1 MNMLTGKKI
10 ILSFE
15 EIAMFL
21 VRLKDELKVLRKIYE
36 EHMRVSQETLE
47 MTYKQKVIKIK
58 ERLSQ

>member
-1 MNMLTGKKI
+1 
-10 ILSFE
+10 
-15 EIAMFL
+15 MFL
-21 VRLKDELKVLRKIYE
+21 FRLKDELKVLRKIYE